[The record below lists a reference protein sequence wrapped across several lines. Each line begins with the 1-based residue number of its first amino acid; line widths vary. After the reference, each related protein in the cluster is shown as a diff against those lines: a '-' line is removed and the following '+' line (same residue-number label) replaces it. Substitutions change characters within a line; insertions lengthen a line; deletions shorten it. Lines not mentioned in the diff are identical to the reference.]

1 MHSPKNSSVA
11 KLKHQNLRKRVKGK
25 MGPQKEEN
33 QNEILEMEEC
43 MKPPSLNDEE
53 SNSSEETDESE
64 SMLLSHLKLTTD
76 QETDNE
82 EEEEGF
88 WLITFQ
94 VFFPFLIAG
103 LGMVG
108 AGLVLDIVQ
117 VSEAN
122 VSSSQDTYKI
132 QIFLLSLEIKFVFFC
147 YLLQHWNVFRVVS
160 ELFILVPALLG
171 LKGNLEMTLAS
182 RLSTLANLGL
192 MDTSDQRWSLIKSN
206 LALIQV

>member
-1 MHSPKNSSVA
+1 
-11 KLKHQNLRKRVKGK
+11 

-76 QETDNE
+76 QQTDNQ

-122 VSSSQDTYKI
+122 VCSSQDTYKI
-132 QIFLLSLEIKFVFFC
+132 QTFLLPLQPKFMIFVIYHSIGMFFE
-147 YLLQHWNVFRVVS
+147 LLVSSSFWFR
-160 ELFILVPALLG
+160 LCWG
-171 LKGNLEMTLAS
+171 LKAT
-182 RLSTLANLGL
+182 
-192 MDTSDQRWSLIKSN
+192 WK
-206 LALIQV
+206 